1 MRRIGFEMAHGTT
14 TFHYKCEKCEQTASR
29 TVGQT
34 TNLTVHHRFARDTEA
49 AAS

>member
-14 TFHYKCEKCEQTASR
+14 TFHYKCEKCERMTSR
-29 TVGQT
+29 AVGET
-34 TNLTVHHRFARDTEA
+34 TRLTMHHHLAQDAEA